1 MKYKEFKK
9 LSEQFQL
16 GSLTTE
22 KFHTKTKNL
31 SHDSVN
37 NLSQALSL
45 LSEIDRDT
53 FALLD
58 RKKAELYGVYNRVS
72 SIKASGASIYLCG
85 CGATGRLSLA
95 IETIALQLG
104 IKTIKSFMAGG
115 DYALIKSVESFE
127 DQIDYGKRQ
136 LQDLGFTKDDL
147 LIAITEGGE
156 TSFVIGAALSACEI
170 SNHKPIFMYCNPD
183 QELAHLERC
192 NRVLNNNK
200 IQKLNLTI
208 GAMALSGSTRM
219 QASSIQMYISGLIC
233 LKDFSSFESF
243 SLYIKNSIKVFNSLN
258 YSKLQA
264 FIESESSSY
273 KQGDIVTYK
282 SSQNLAISVL
292 TDTTERSPTFNLTPF
307 ENDIHNELSLCY
319 LAVENTTS
327 SEVAW
332 LKMLGREPRFLDWG
346 IDYERIN
353 LSQIYAFDIS
363 ENCLNRR
370 SIQHSKQNNTDKKN
384 HIFSINN
391 NKEGFS
397 FLFRD
402 SNESFNIKTED
413 PLLKHISL
421 KVLLNAHSTLVMGRL
436 DRYQSNIMTWVKPS
450 NYKLIDRAT
459 RYAQRLLELKG
470 CKIQYDVI
478 LEYIFKSTS
487 SIDPEESIVLE
498 AVKRFS

>member
-58 RKKAELYGVYNRVS
+58 RKKAELYEVYNRVS

-219 QASSIQMYISGLIC
+219 QASSIQMYI
-233 LKDFSSFESF
+233 
-243 SLYIKNSIKVFNSLN
+243 
-258 YSKLQA
+258 
-264 FIESESSSY
+264 
-273 KQGDIVTYK
+273 
-282 SSQNLAISVL
+282 
-292 TDTTERSPTFNLTPF
+292 
-307 ENDIHNELSLCY
+307 
-319 LAVENTTS
+319 
-327 SEVAW
+327 
-332 LKMLGREPRFLDWG
+332 
-346 IDYERIN
+346 
-353 LSQIYAFDIS
+353 
-363 ENCLNRR
+363 
-370 SIQHSKQNNTDKKN
+370 
-384 HIFSINN
+384 
-391 NKEGFS
+391 
-397 FLFRD
+397 
-402 SNESFNIKTED
+402 
-413 PLLKHISL
+413 
-421 KVLLNAHSTLVMGRL
+421 
-436 DRYQSNIMTWVKPS
+436 
-450 NYKLIDRAT
+450 
-459 RYAQRLLELKG
+459 
-470 CKIQYDVI
+470 
-478 LEYIFKSTS
+478 
-487 SIDPEESIVLE
+487 
-498 AVKRFS
+498 